1 MSLLLQVCICLE
13 VCSDL
18 IHWEDWRDLENWRV
32 SVLKVLVLNLSL
44 IVQLHEQY
52 ICYHYLTYGPNGTT

>member
-1 MSLLLQVCICLE
+1 MSLSLQVCICLE

-32 SVLKVLVLNLSL
+32 SALKVLVLNLSL

-52 ICYHYLTYGPNGTT
+52 MCYHYLRYGPNGTT